1 MAENDDEKTEAPSEK
16 RRQEAREKGNVAKS
30 TEINSVMV
38 LLTAIVMLKIL
49 GPALMHTID
58 SSIVKFIGAPIQG

>member
-30 TEINSVMV
+30 TEINSVLV
-38 LLTAIVMLKIL
+38 LLLR
-49 GPALMHTID
+49 
-58 SSIVKFIGAPIQG
+58 S